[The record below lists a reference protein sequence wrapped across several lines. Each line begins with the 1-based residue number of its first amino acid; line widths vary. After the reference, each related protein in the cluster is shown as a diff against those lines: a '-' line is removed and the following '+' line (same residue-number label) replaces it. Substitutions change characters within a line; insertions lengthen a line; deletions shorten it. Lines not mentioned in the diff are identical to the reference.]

1 MKDEAGGKQITE
13 FVGLRSKL
21 YSFKIDEK
29 EEKKCKGVKKS
40 EVKRTINF
48 KDYKDCLFT
57 GKKHMRSMDVIRS
70 HNHEIF
76 TENINKVALSSEDDK
91 RIICED
97 KIHTLAH
104 GHLQNRIR
112 WKLCVLRY
120 NLKLFSD
127 KTSFRCTL

>member
-57 GKKHMRSMDVIRS
+57 GK
-70 HNHEIF
+70 
-76 TENINKVALSSEDDK
+76 NI
-91 RIICED
+91 
-97 KIHTLAH
+97 
-104 GHLQNRIR
+104 
-112 WKLCVLRY
+112 
-120 NLKLFSD
+120 
-127 KTSFRCTL
+127 